1 MLKRTITGA
10 VYACIIVAFFLLRE
24 FVDYRLFHLLTYA
37 FCVIGTYEL
46 AEMTKPFSLKNG
58 YQLSIVYG
66 IVFVIAYCLTQ
77 YIFWVGYGWLVAL
90 ILCVLAIMGIL
101 IYARISKSKLKP
113 TLITLLSFVYPSLF
127 LLTTLLINDLN
138 NGFVAL
144 LLLFVIS
151 PCADVMAYLIGMAYN
166 KIRKGQA
173 KKLCPK
179 LSPKKTVAGAIG
191 GLIGGAIGGIIVF
204 LACRPPVNFFSP
216 ILLFVIIGFVASLLT
231 EIGDLFE
238 SAIKRRAGVKDSGKI
253 LPGHGGVLDRIDGM
267 MFASVFIYLTF
278 LLV

>member
-46 AEMTKPFSLKNG
+46 AEMTKPFSLKGG
-58 YQLSIVYG
+58 YELAVIYG
-66 IVFVIAYCLTQ
+66 IVFAVVYCLTE
-77 YIFWVGYGWLVAL
+77 YIFWIGYGWVVSLIFFGVSIIGICVYAL
-90 ILCVLAIMGIL
+90 IIKGDT
-101 IYARISKSKLKP
+101 KSC
-113 TLITLLSFVYPSLF
+113 LITLLPFVYPSMFLF
-127 LLTTLLINDLN
+127 TTLLMNGLP

-151 PCADVMAYLIGMAYN
+151 PCADVMAYLVGMAYN

-191 GLIGGAIGGIIVF
+191 GLIGGILGAIIVW
-204 LACRPPVNFFSP
+204 LICKPTVNFFSP
-216 ILLFVIIGFVASLLT
+216 ILLFIIVGFGASLLT

-238 SAIKRRAGVKDSGKI
+238 SGIKRKVGVKDSGKI

-267 MFASVFIYLTF
+267 MFASVFIYLVF

>member
-10 VYACIIVAFFLLRE
+10 VYACIIVSFFLLRE

-46 AEMTKPFSLKNG
+46 AEMTKPFSLKGG
-58 YQLSIVYG
+58 YELAVIYG
-66 IVFVIAYCLTQ
+66 IIFAVVYCLTE
-77 YIFWVGYGWLVAL
+77 YIFWIGYGWVVSLIFFGIAIIGVCVYAL
-90 ILCVLAIMGIL
+90 IIKGEC
-101 IYARISKSKLKP
+101 KSC
-113 TLITLLSFVYPSLF
+113 LITLLPFVYPSMFLF
-127 LLTTLLINDLN
+127 TTLLMNGLS

-151 PCADVMAYLIGMAYN
+151 PCADVMAYLVGMAYN

-191 GLIGGAIGGIIVF
+191 GLIGGILGAIIVW
-204 LACRPPVNFFSP
+204 LICKPTVNFFSP
-216 ILLFVIIGFVASLLT
+216 ILLFIIVGFGASLLT

-238 SAIKRRAGVKDSGKI
+238 SGIKRKVGVKDSGKI

-267 MFASVFIYLTF
+267 MFASVFIYLVF